1 MSAGREFLHDFELQV
16 IWVLDFMEAFVN
28 TAIRMKTPSLQVCAA
43 CMLGLA
49 RMHNVGMGLVSTT
62 LKA

>member
-1 MSAGREFLHDFELQV
+1 MHDLELQV
-16 IWVLDFMEAFVN
+16 IWVLDFMEAFMN